1 MSAENK
7 DLEQNALASRLGGA
21 WTKFKQ
27 GKLISY
33 KMMAIL
39 LLLVAGL
46 SLWWYIA
53 ADRRK
58 NTSKV
63 WMAFDE
69 ASSPAKID
77 EFVQAHPNTPA
88 ARWLEKGKA
97 SSQLGAEGIE
107 LLANDRSTADQ
118 RQKAVENIEKAREA
132 FGKLLD
138 QFKDDPLGKAEC
150 LNALVHAEA
159 QLVGVPVSP
168 TQLTEY
174 KGQVPKLIEYLDRLS
189 EAAAPETAW
198 ATDSKKYADLLRKD
212 PSEYVR
218 VQRALTSTRGPSF
231 PTGTD
236 PHSPFGGPVPPPPK

>member
-21 WTKFKQ
+21 WSRFKQ

-33 KMMAIL
+33 KMMAVL

-46 SLWWYIA
+46 GLWWYISA
-53 ADRRK
+53 ERSKTA
-58 NTSKV
+58 SKV
-63 WMAFDE
+63 WLAFDE

-97 SSQLGAEGIE
+97 SSMLGAEGIE
-107 LLANDRSTADQ
+107 VLTNDRSSPDQ
-118 RQKAVENIEKAREA
+118 RQKAVESIEKARET

-138 QFKDDPLGKAEC
+138 QFKDDPIGKAEC

-174 KGQVPKLIEYLDRLS
+174 KGQVPKLIEYLDQLS
-189 EAAAPETAW
+189 TAAAPDTSW
-198 ATDSKKYADLLRKD
+198 ATDSKKYADLLKKD
-212 PSEYVR
+212 PSEFVR
-218 VQRALTSTRGPSF
+218 IQRALTSTRGPSF
-231 PTGTD
+231 PTGGD
-236 PHSPFGGPVPPPPK
+236 PHSPFGGPPPK